1 MQYTIIRMLL
11 AMNIVTNLTFLLLPL
26 ATLLTF
32 AGRFGHSSSFSFSRN
47 IRLMI
52 TETIQGPGLHDRI
65 PIRDGAYGMPW
76 KAVSVDLTGLNLPSE
91 EYAEY
96 LTQTVHF
103 ACRPMYHLFDKAAFS
118 RKLHEF
124 YQAPKGSTPQPTGL
138 WHIQMLVILAL
149 GTSILSR
156 ESGPSGPTGS
166 QYYARAIEA
175 LPDCHQLLQEPVLA
189 IEILGLVALFM
200 QAMDMRVAA
209 HQYVRTYFKTTRH
222 DT

>member
-1 MQYTIIRMLL
+1 
-11 AMNIVTNLTFLLLPL
+11 
-26 ATLLTF
+26 
-32 AGRFGHSSSFSFSRN
+32 
-47 IRLMI
+47 
-52 TETIQGPGLHDRI
+52 
-65 PIRDGAYGMPW
+65 MPW

-103 ACRPMYHLFDKAAFS
+103 AFGPMYHLFDKVEFS

-124 YQAPKGSTPQPTGL
+124 YQADTSSTSTLQLTGL
-138 WHIQMLVILAL
+138 WHIQMLVIFAL

-166 QYYARAIEA
+166 QYFARAIEA
-175 LPDCHQLLQEPVLA
+175 LPDCHQLSQEPVLS
-189 IEILGLVALFM
+189 IEILGLISLFM

-209 HQYVRTYFKTTRH
+209 HQYVRTYYETTRH
-222 DT
+222 DNRYLTGYRPA

>member
-1 MQYTIIRMLL
+1 
-11 AMNIVTNLTFLLLPL
+11 
-26 ATLLTF
+26 
-32 AGRFGHSSSFSFSRN
+32 
-47 IRLMI
+47 
-52 TETIQGPGLHDRI
+52 
-65 PIRDGAYGMPW
+65 MPW

-103 ACRPMYHLFDKAAFS
+103 AFGPMYHLLDKVEFS

-124 YQAPKGSTPQPTGL
+124 YQADTSSTSTLQLTGL
-138 WHIQMLVILAL
+138 WHIQMLVIFAL

-166 QYYARAIEA
+166 QYFARAIEA
-175 LPDCHQLLQEPVLA
+175 LPDCHQLSQEPVLS
-189 IEILGLVALFM
+189 IEILGLISLFM

-209 HQYVRTYFKTTRH
+209 HQYVRTYYETTRH
-222 DT
+222 DNRYLTGYRPA